1 MRGEKGRS
9 GAGVAEEVVA
19 GDGELE
25 VLGVEADG
33 AAVLRD
39 LAEMD
44 VGEGER
50 DGEDGR

>member
-9 GAGVAEEVVA
+9 GEGVAEEVVA

-25 VLGVEADG
+25 VVGVDADP
-33 AAVLRD
+33 AAALRD

-44 VGEGER
+44 LGEGER